1 VCVWVGGVCV
11 CVVCVVCV
19 CVCVCAADR
28 TVTVYVTVLSTSA
41 PYEQS
46 QLTKNAL
53 RFFVTKT
60 SLIILFRELIALE
73 IRLVEFL

>member
-1 VCVWVGGVCV
+1 MCVCVVCV
-11 CVVCVVCV
+11 CVVCV
-19 CVCVCAADR
+19 VCVCAADR

-41 PYEQS
+41 LHELS